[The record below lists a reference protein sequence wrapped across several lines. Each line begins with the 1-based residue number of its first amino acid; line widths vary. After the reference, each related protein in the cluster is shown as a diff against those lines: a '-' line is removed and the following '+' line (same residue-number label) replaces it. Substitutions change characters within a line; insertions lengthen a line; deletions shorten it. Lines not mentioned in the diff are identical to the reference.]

1 MQLILTPAEAAKALK
16 ISKQKTYKLL
26 DEGAIPGYKESGE
39 WKIPFPSLEKYAMDR
54 AANEAA
60 VRRMASGQ

>member
-16 ISKQKTYKLL
+16 TRQQNVYKLL
-26 DEGAIPGYKESGE
+26 DEGVIPGYKESGE
-39 WKIPFPSLEKYAMDR
+39 WKIPFPGLEKYAMDR